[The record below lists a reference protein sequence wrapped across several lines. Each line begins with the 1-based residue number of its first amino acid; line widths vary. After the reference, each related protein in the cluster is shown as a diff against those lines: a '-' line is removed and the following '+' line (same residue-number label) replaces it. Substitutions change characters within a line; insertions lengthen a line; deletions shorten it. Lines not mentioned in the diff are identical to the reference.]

1 MTSLEA
7 LARLPHGSHVC
18 PIYHRDEERVLT
30 GAAFLVP
37 GLARGERC
45 LYVASEPGINLLLAE
60 LTARGIDVAAERERG
75 ALQVLSDRDVYLRS
89 GRFSADAMMEFLDA
103 EDREATRAHFSGL
116 RYAGEMSWAVSVGS
130 EDDLIPYEARLNEF
144 LEGRRM
150 VVSCFYS
157 RERFDDA
164 VIHDVLRT
172 HPLVVVDDREY
183 DNPYYEPAHLLLQAA
198 PAPLEFRRTRARWWL
213 ERLRAVADSEIKRE
227 ELMAQL
233 RQAQKL
239 DTLGRL
245 ASGVA
250 HDFNNLL
257 TVIVGSAEL
266 LRDRV
271 DDTESLALI
280 QEIRRAADQ
289 STALTRQ
296 LLSFSRKEVAAPREV
311 DLTALVAETMGMLR
325 RLLGQG
331 IRVEMALEDAPL
343 VVRVDPA
350 QIQQVVMNLAVNA
363 RDAMPE
369 GGTLTLRTRAEQV
382 DGERAARLRLEP
394 DRYAVL
400 QVSDTGTGMTDEVR
414 ERLFEPFFT
423 TKGHGRGTGLGL
435 AVVQGIVLQSKGTI
449 DVESRPG
456 GGSVFTLWLPSVAA
470 TLDRPQAQDLLPVP
484 AASGETVLLV
494 EDEEAIRRVLRA
506 VLERAGYRVREASN
520 AADGLREARAQA
532 ADLIILDIGLPDL
545 RGDQLAET
553 LLRLD
558 PAPRILL
565 LSGYTEEN
573 IGERVRELGVA
584 YLAKPFT
591 LEAITTAVA
600 AALGRHG

>member
-1 MTSLEA
+1 MTA
-7 LARLPHGSHVC
+7 
-18 PIYHRDEERVLT
+18 
-30 GAAFLVP
+30 AAFLAP
-37 GLARGERC
+37 GFAKGERC
-45 LYVASEPGINLLLAE
+45 LYVASEPGIELLFAE

-75 ALQVLSDRDVYLRS
+75 ALQVLSSRDVYLRV
-89 GRFSADAMMEFLDA
+89 GNFSADAMLDYLDA
-103 EDREATRAHFSGL
+103 EEREATRAQFSGL
-116 RYAGEMSWAVSVGS
+116 RYAGEMSWAVGAGS
-130 EDDLIPYEARLNEF
+130 EDSLIHYEARLNEF

-150 VVSCFYS
+150 VVSCFYN

-164 VIHDVLRT
+164 IIHDVLRT
-172 HPLVVVDDREY
+172 HPLVIVGDREY

-198 PAPLEFRRTRARWWL
+198 PAPIEFRRTRARWWL
-213 ERLRAVADSEIKRE
+213 ERLRAVAASEAKRE

-257 TVIVGSAEL
+257 TVIVGCADL
-266 LRDRV
+266 LRGRV
-271 DDTESLALI
+271 DDSESLALV
-280 QEIRRAADQ
+280 QDIRRAADQ

-296 LLSFSRKEVAAPREV
+296 LLSFSRKEVASPRAVE
-311 DLTALVAETMGMLR
+311 LTSLIAEAMGMLR

-331 IRVEMALEDAPL
+331 IRVKTELEGAPL

-363 RDAMPE
+363 RDAMPD

-382 DGERAARLRLEP
+382 DGERAARLRLNP
-394 DRYAVL
+394 GQYAVL
-400 QVSDTGTGMTDEVR
+400 QVGDTGTGMTDEVR

-435 AVVQGIVLQSKGTI
+435 AVVQGIVLQSDGAI

-456 GGSVFTLWLPSVAA
+456 EGSVFTLWLPSVVAA
-470 TLDRPQAQDLLPVP
+470 LDSPQVQDPLPAT
-484 AASGETVLLV
+484 AAAGETVLLV

-506 VLERAGYRVREASN
+506 VLERAGYRVREAAT
-520 AADGLREARAQA
+520 AADGLREARAHA
-532 ADLIILDIGLPDL
+532 ADLVILDIGLPDL
-545 RGDQLAET
+545 RGDQLAES
-553 LLRLD
+553 LLRLN
-558 PAPRILL
+558 PAARILL
-565 LSGYTEEN
+565 LSGYTEES
-573 IGERVRELGVA
+573 IGERVRALGVA

-591 LEAITTAVA
+591 LEEISTAVA
-600 AALGRHG
+600 AVLGRRA